1 MLPNDEEEHRRL
13 GNLHFVCRTLG
24 GGNVLPPLSVPPK
37 NILDVGAG
45 SGVWCIEVAKE
56 YPSALIQGIDIS
68 PIDRTDIP
76 ENCKFF
82 IANLDDGLKFDDD
95 SMDLV
100 NSRFSSLA
108 TLLKLGRCC
117 PSKRH
122 NGSRT

>member
-1 MLPNDEEEHRRL
+1 MFPNDEEEYRRL
-13 GNLHFVCRTLG
+13 GNLHIVCHKLG
-24 GGNVLPPLSVPPK
+24 GGNILPPFSVPPT

-68 PIDRTDIP
+68 PVDRSDIP

-82 IANLDDGLKFDDD
+82 IANLDNGLKFDTN

-100 NSRFSSLA
+100 NSRLSYLG
-108 TLLKLGRCC
+108 TLLKLGR
-117 PSKRH
+117 
-122 NGSRT
+122 